1 MKKILIKY
9 TVEVDNNMYDRFL
22 YKARL
27 GDRECH
33 KLFRDKFIAAG
44 TAAVKNQLKEATNG

>member
-1 MKKILIKY
+1 MKKIMIKH
-9 TVEVDNNMYDRFL
+9 TVEVDNNTYDRFL

-33 KLFRDKFIAAG
+33 KFFRDEFIAAG
-44 TAAVKNQLKEATNG
+44 TAAVKNQLKEAIK